1 MFSKQANEHQIRDF
15 ILDYIDQN
23 LSGAEVKS
31 FEEYLSNTPDLQK
44 NVQESIVIR
53 DLYSRMPVVK
63 TGKKFDQKMA
73 ARFALELERETTQR
87 NKANDYFAEL
97 ITD

>member
-1 MFSKQANEHQIRDF
+1 MFSKQTNEHQIRDF

-23 LSGAEVKS
+23 LSVAEVKS
-31 FEEYLSNTPDLQK
+31 FEEYLSNTPELQK
-44 NVQESIVIR
+44 NVQESKVIR
-53 DLYSRMPVVK
+53 DLYYRMPVAK
-63 TGKKFDQKMA
+63 TGKNFDQRMV

-87 NKANDYFAEL
+87 NKANDFAEL